1 MFSPKH
7 PRACALAA
15 NPQLLED
22 ITFFPLDKSLYHTSH
37 SDFPI
42 DLTDIL
48 HFPQLNFIPPQEYKM
63 SRARRESF
71 QALKKWVF
79 DRNSQVKKIAAGQGI
94 AGTRAAPSQSGS
106 NDSKIGSRLDNG
118 ETFTKDG
125 KEYKRYK
132 WQINKNAENATLK
145 DIASKDSHKVW
156 AEADIPITSD
166 NSKAKATVSQLFDDL
181 EESKVPNPNAGR
193 PHYTTASEV
202 ATMDFVR
209 NELSTPV
216 PKVLA
221 WSSKADGNPVG
232 SEYIIMEKVG
242 GVQLDKIWPQMD
254 IKKRFELIKT
264 ISRYQK
270 AWMSKSF
277 TQYGSLYF
285 SSDLQDHRGCII
297 VNEDGSQSEYD
308 RFAIGPTTGREFLD
322 DGRIDVDFDRGPW
335 NDLLSYKSA
344 IGFRELACVQNM
356 TQLPRSLLGLYGPGT
371 YQPSRPKKVA
381 AIQDYLSLVQFFLP
395 TDDSICSAFLW
406 HPDLHTENIFVDPD
420 RPSEVLGIIDWQSS
434 EVLPLFDHARQPY
447 LLDYD
452 GPPATGLDPPE
463 FPENFDQLDPP
474 EKAKAE
480 RVGRFT
486 CKGCHLVNYCGPECQ
501 KAHWPQHKIDC
512 KSSLSK
518 ETWQPAYMLER
529 QQPSLPSVM
538 ASMKFAGPN
547 KYLWGSTP
555 AVDVLQLESN
565 EGTRYDGDLR
575 LLFAA
580 SGDLRN
586 FIQTIAR
593 IPGSYDRSLEV
604 TIDDND
610 SDVVARNIIMLLLLQ
625 GTGNGDAVVDCI
637 IHLLVSNVS
646 DQGYL
651 GIHRT
656 LNATVPLLQTPVDN
670 PHATLITFF
679 LNAVN
684 ETLTAQDKA
693 KETFEL
699 HTNKHLSGYLP
710 SEEQS
715 IITQC
720 NKIGQLITVQAM
732 IKDYSHVFERQVGI
746 Q

>member
-1 MFSPKH
+1 
-7 PRACALAA
+7 
-15 NPQLLED
+15 
-22 ITFFPLDKSLYHTSH
+22 
-37 SDFPI
+37 
-42 DLTDIL
+42 
-48 HFPQLNFIPPQEYKM
+48 M

-480 RVGRFT
+480 RLYLNISLATLYRKLTYAKNKKLFGAMEFQQTSSFDMMLFAQNLLIDGEALYRARVLELGDEWPCLPGVQASGNPPFPLEYSPEEVSSIEEDANGATRSMALMQGVKESLGELWPE
-486 CKGCHLVNYCGPECQ
+486 KGIVPPE
-501 KAHWPQHKIDC
+501 
-512 KSSLSK
+512 
-518 ETWQPAYMLER
+518 
-529 QQPSLPSVM
+529 
-538 ASMKFAGPN
+538 
-547 KYLWGSTP
+547 
-555 AVDVLQLESN
+555 
-565 EGTRYDGDLR
+565 RYDDARKLLKQVKTELIDQLAQSDAER
-575 LLFAA
+575 LEWEKAWPF
-580 SGDLRN
+580 
-586 FIQTIAR
+586 
-593 IPGSYDRSLEV
+593 
-604 TIDDND
+604 DD
-610 SDVVARNIIMLLLLQ
+610 
-625 GTGNGDAVVDCI
+625 
-637 IHLLVSNVS
+637 
-646 DQGYL
+646 
-651 GIHRT
+651 
-656 LNATVPLLQTPVDN
+656 
-670 PHATLITFF
+670 
-679 LNAVN
+679 
-684 ETLTAQDKA
+684 
-693 KETFEL
+693 
-699 HTNKHLSGYLP
+699 
-710 SEEQS
+710 
-715 IITQC
+715 
-720 NKIGQLITVQAM
+720 
-732 IKDYSHVFERQVGI
+732 
-746 Q
+746 

>member
-1 MFSPKH
+1 MNELAK
-7 PRACALAA
+7 CA
-15 NPQLLED
+15 
-22 ITFFPLDKSLYHTSH
+22 
-37 SDFPI
+37 
-42 DLTDIL
+42 
-48 HFPQLNFIPPQEYKM
+48 
-63 SRARRESF
+63 
-71 QALKKWVF
+71 
-79 DRNSQVKKIAAGQGI
+79 
-94 AGTRAAPSQSGS
+94 
-106 NDSKIGSRLDNG
+106 
-118 ETFTKDG
+118 
-125 KEYKRYK
+125 
-132 WQINKNAENATLK
+132 
-145 DIASKDSHKVW
+145 
-156 AEADIPITSD
+156 AEAVGFTFSD
-166 NSKAKATVSQLFDDL
+166 CVRIEKFSDGMFNKAFLFTMQDGTQVVG
-181 EESKVPNPNAGR
+181 KVPNPNAGR

-344 IGFRELACVQNM
+344 VGFRELACVQNM

-480 RVGRFT
+480 RLYLNISLATLYRKLTYAKNKKLFGAMEFQQTSSFDMMLFAQNLLIDGEALYRARVLELGDEWPCLPGVQASGNPPFP
-486 CKGCHLVNYCGPECQ
+486 LEYSPE
-501 KAHWPQHKIDC
+501 
-512 KSSLSK
+512 
-518 ETWQPAYMLER
+518 E
-529 QQPSLPSVM
+529 
-538 ASMKFAGPN
+538 
-547 KYLWGSTP
+547 YLWGSTP

>member
-1 MFSPKH
+1 MSPH
-7 PRACALAA
+7 PDRLSNTNLGKPFHTDWNTIHDWHSYTRGRFLLNEAHELRIRRTDFNMNELAKCA
-15 NPQLLED
+15 
-22 ITFFPLDKSLYHTSH
+22 
-37 SDFPI
+37 
-42 DLTDIL
+42 
-48 HFPQLNFIPPQEYKM
+48 
-63 SRARRESF
+63 
-71 QALKKWVF
+71 
-79 DRNSQVKKIAAGQGI
+79 
-94 AGTRAAPSQSGS
+94 
-106 NDSKIGSRLDNG
+106 
-118 ETFTKDG
+118 
-125 KEYKRYK
+125 
-132 WQINKNAENATLK
+132 
-145 DIASKDSHKVW
+145 
-156 AEADIPITSD
+156 AEAVGFTFSD
-166 NSKAKATVSQLFDDL
+166 CVRIEKFSDGMFNKAFLFTMQDGTQVVG
-181 EESKVPNPNAGR
+181 KVPNPNAGR

-480 RVGRFT
+480 RLYLNISLATLYRKLTYAKNKKLFGAMEFQQTSSFDMMLFAQNLLIDGEALYRARVLELGDEWPCLPGVQASSNPPFPLEYSPEEVSSIEEDANGATRSMALMQGVKESLGELWPE
-486 CKGCHLVNYCGPECQ
+486 KGIVPPE
-501 KAHWPQHKIDC
+501 
-512 KSSLSK
+512 
-518 ETWQPAYMLER
+518 
-529 QQPSLPSVM
+529 
-538 ASMKFAGPN
+538 
-547 KYLWGSTP
+547 
-555 AVDVLQLESN
+555 
-565 EGTRYDGDLR
+565 RYDDARKLLKQVKTELIDQLAQSDAER
-575 LLFAA
+575 LEWEKAWPF
-580 SGDLRN
+580 
-586 FIQTIAR
+586 
-593 IPGSYDRSLEV
+593 
-604 TIDDND
+604 DD
-610 SDVVARNIIMLLLLQ
+610 
-625 GTGNGDAVVDCI
+625 
-637 IHLLVSNVS
+637 
-646 DQGYL
+646 
-651 GIHRT
+651 
-656 LNATVPLLQTPVDN
+656 
-670 PHATLITFF
+670 
-679 LNAVN
+679 
-684 ETLTAQDKA
+684 
-693 KETFEL
+693 
-699 HTNKHLSGYLP
+699 
-710 SEEQS
+710 
-715 IITQC
+715 
-720 NKIGQLITVQAM
+720 
-732 IKDYSHVFERQVGI
+732 
-746 Q
+746 